1 MAKHWTNEE
10 IKYLQENYAIKPI
23 QELCG
28 HLGFTRSRIYDKAAL
43 LGLKKE
49 IRFVQQSEKSIST
62 QFKKGMTSW
71 NKGLKLGSEW
81 GKPTQF
87 KPGQTPHNKL
97 PEEIKEISLL
107 RRRLLKNVKERMKR
121 YDQKQNS

>member
-10 IKYLQENYAIKPI
+10 TQYLIENYPIKPI
-23 QELCG
+23 QELQK
-28 HLGFTRSRIYDKAAL
+28 HLNSKRHRIYDRAKL

-49 IRFVQQSEKSIST
+49 IRFVQQSEKSIQT

-71 NKGLKLGSEW
+71 NKGLKLGSDW

-87 KPGQTPHNKL
+87 KQGQTPHNKL

-107 RRRLLKNVKERMKR
+107 RQRLMKNVKQKIKR
-121 YDQKQNS
+121 KKI

>member
-1 MAKHWTNEE
+1 MAKHWTNQE

-23 QELCG
+23 QELCE
-28 HLGFTRSRIYDKAAL
+28 HLGFKRYRIYDKAGL

-49 IRFVQQSEKSIST
+49 IKFTTYNPKCSAT

-81 GKPTQF
+81 GKQTQF
-87 KPGQTPHNKL
+87 KPGQEPHNKL

-107 RRRLLKNVKERMKR
+107 RQRLMKNVKERIKR
-121 YDQKQNS
+121 KNNEQ

>member
-10 IKYLQENYAIKPI
+10 IKYLQQNYAIKPI
-23 QELCG
+23 QELCR
-28 HLGFTRSRIYDKAAL
+28 HLGFTRSRIYDKAGL

-49 IRFVQQSEKSIST
+49 IKFVQQSEKSIKT

-71 NKGLKLGSEW
+71 NKGLKLGSDW
-81 GKPTQF
+81 GKQTQF
-87 KPGQTPHNKL
+87 KQGQTPHNKL

-107 RRRLLKNVKERMKR
+107 RRRLLKNVKERIKR
-121 YDQKQNS
+121 YAKKQNS